1 MSKRQDLDIT
11 LLTEHDA
18 WNGCEGEHLGL
29 PLLIRYRSQLSRSVD
44 LSNHPY
50 LVIIGWNYSDHP
62 SGMPSLEESVCMNRF
77 EGELVNVLERDALGV
92 LAAVVTTGGVRR
104 WVFYTMNADRFC
116 EPFKCSAGR
125 DKERSLQMDV
135 WLDAEWNHFFQD
147 IVGEAS

>member
-1 MSKRQDLDIT
+1 MQGAAIMSKRQDLDIT

-62 SGMPSLEESVCMNRF
+62 SGMPSLEESACMNRL
-77 EGELVNVLERDALGV
+77 EGELVNELERDALGV
-92 LAAVVTTGGVRR
+92 LAGCRHNWWCPPVGVLHDGCGQ
-104 WVFYTMNADRFC
+104 V
-116 EPFKCSAGR
+116 
-125 DKERSLQMDV
+125 L
-135 WLDAEWNHFFQD
+135 
-147 IVGEAS
+147 